1 MPFIL
6 PQIRTLASHLVN
18 QIAAGEVVERPSS
31 VIKELVE
38 NSLDAG
44 AKSITVEVEA
54 GGTRLI
60 RIVDDG
66 FGIAKDE
73 LILAISRHAT
83 SKIRKLEDLEQIG
96 SLGFRGEALPSIA
109 SVSRLS
115 ICSRQLSKGEANKD
129 ETSTEHAESDHG
141 WKINARDDQSPVPDA
156 SAPGTTI
163 EVRELFYNVPAR
175 KKFLRTEQT
184 EYKHIESLF
193 KTLALSHPRVA
204 FRLIHNQKTI
214 YQLRAADN
222 VDEQRQRLAVLCGKD
237 FAESL
242 IEINIEVEDLRLSGW
257 VALPTFNRSQAD
269 MQYFFVNQ
277 RIIKD
282 KLVSHAVRQA
292 YHDVMFH
299 GRHPAFVLSLE
310 MDARQLDVNVHPQ
323 KHEVRFRNSRQVH
336 DFLYGGLH
344 RALADV
350 QPAQQIDSP
359 AFAMSDSQSSSAV
372 LPNISEQTGI
382 SFNRF
387 ASYPTSPARLAE
399 QTQSYAALLH
409 TNESDQMPPEQHQQ
423 QVPPLGFAIAQLKGI
438 YILSENLEG
447 LVVVDMHAAH
457 ERIVYERM
465 KQNATEENVI
475 KQPLLVPFSLNVS
488 QAEADLV
495 EENGALFEHLG
506 FNVERLGHEQVRVR
520 AIPALLKN
528 ADTDQLI
535 RDVLSDL
542 LEYGRSDRI
551 QEYENEMLS
560 TMACHASVRANRLL
574 SISEM
579 NALLRDIEQTE
590 RSGQCNHGRPTWK
603 QLSLDQLDKFFKRG
617 Q

>member
-1 MPFIL
+1 VSFIL
-6 PQIRTLASHLVN
+6 PQIQTLASHLVN

-44 AKSITVEVEA
+44 AKSIAVEVEA

-66 FGIAKDE
+66 CGIAKDE

-83 SKIRKLEDLEQIG
+83 SKIRDLKDLEKIA

-115 ICSRQLSKGEANKD
+115 ICSRQDNKGQAG
-129 ETSTEHAESDHG
+129 TEHAEPKHG
-141 WKINARDDQSPVPDA
+141 WKLNARDDETPVPDA

-193 KTLALSHPRVA
+193 KTLALSHPQVA

-222 VDEQRQRLAVLCGKD
+222 LEEKRQRLAVLCGKD
-237 FAESL
+237 FADSL
-242 IEINIEVEDLRLSGW
+242 IEINIEIEDLRLTGW

-282 KLVSHAVRQA
+282 KLVSHAVRKA

-323 KHEVRFRNSRQVH
+323 KHEVRFRNSREVH
-336 DFLYGGLH
+336 NFLYGGLH
-344 RALADV
+344 RSLADV

-359 AFAMSDSQSSSAV
+359 AFAMTDSQSQSTA
-372 LPNISEQTGI
+372 LPSITEQTGI
-382 SFNRF
+382 SFSRF
-387 ASYPTSPARLAE
+387 SSYPSSAARVGE
-399 QTQSYAALLH
+399 QSQAYAALLQP
-409 TNESDQMPPEQHQQ
+409 NEPDQMSPRHGEERQEQ

-438 YILSENLEG
+438 YILSENVEG

-465 KQNATEENVI
+465 KQNAVEEGVI

-495 EENGALFEHLG
+495 EENETLFERLG
-506 FNVERLGHEQVRVR
+506 FSVERLGHEQLRVR
-520 AIPALLKN
+520 AVPALLKN
-528 ADTDQLI
+528 ANSDQLI

-551 QEYENEMLS
+551 QEYENEILS

>member
-1 MPFIL
+1 VSFTL
-6 PQIRTLASHLVN
+6 PQIQTLESHLVN

-44 AKSITVEVEA
+44 AKSISVEVEA

-66 FGIAKDE
+66 GGIAKDE

-83 SKIRKLEDLEQIG
+83 SKIRNLEDLEKIG

-115 ICSRQLSKGEANKD
+115 ICSHQA
-129 ETSTEHAESDHG
+129 STEHAEPNHANHG
-141 WKINARDDQSPVPDA
+141 WKINARDDQTPVPDA

-193 KTLALSHPRVA
+193 KTLALSHPQVA

-222 VDEQRQRLAVLCGKD
+222 LDEQRQRLAVLCGKD
-237 FAESL
+237 FANSL
-242 IEINIEVEDLRLSGW
+242 IEINIEIENLRLTGW

-323 KHEVRFRNSRQVH
+323 KHEVRFRNSREVH
-336 DFLYGGLH
+336 NFLYGGLH

-359 AFAMSDSQSSSAV
+359 AFAMTESQPQSAS

-387 ASYPTSPARLAE
+387 ASYPASPSPGRLGE
-399 QTQSYAALLH
+399 QTKAYVALLQ
-409 TNESDQMPPEQHQQ
+409 TNAPDQNQPENHDQ

-438 YILSENLEG
+438 YILSENVEG

-465 KQNATEENVI
+465 KQNAAEEGVI

-495 EENGALFEHLG
+495 EENEVLFEHLG
-506 FNVERLGHEQVRVR
+506 FSVERLGHEQVRVR

-528 ADTDQLI
+528 ANTEQLI
-535 RDVLSDL
+535 RDVLSDFI
-542 LEYGRSDRI
+542 EYGRSDRI
-551 QEYENEMLS
+551 KEYENEMLS
-560 TMACHASVRANRLL
+560 TMACHGSVRANRLL

>member
-1 MPFIL
+1 MPLTL
-6 PQIRTLASHLVN
+6 PQIQTLASHLVN

-44 AKSITVEVEA
+44 AKSIAVEVEA

-66 FGIAKDE
+66 CGIAKDE

-83 SKIRKLEDLEQIG
+83 SKIRSLEDLEKID

-115 ICSRQLSKGEANKD
+115 ICSRQAIEGEVR
-129 ETSTEHAESDHG
+129 TEHG
-141 WKINARDDQSPVPDA
+141 WKINARDDQAPVPDA

-193 KTLALSHPRVA
+193 KTLALSHPQVA

-214 YQLRAADN
+214 YQLRTADN
-222 VDEQRQRLAVLCGKD
+222 LDEQRQRLAVLCGKD

-242 IEINIEVEDLRLSGW
+242 IEINIEIEDLRLTGW

-336 DFLYGGLH
+336 NFLYGGLH

-359 AFAMSDSQSSSAV
+359 AFAMTDSQPQSTV
-372 LPNISEQTGI
+372 LPSISEQTGI

-387 ASYPTSPARLAE
+387 ASYPSSPGRVADQNQA
-399 QTQSYAALLH
+399 YAALLQS
-409 TNESDQMPPEQHQQ
+409 NESDQMPSEHRSEQDQ
-423 QVPPLGFAIAQLKGI
+423 QVPPLGFAIAQLKGV
-438 YILSENLEG
+438 YILSENVEG

-465 KQNATEENVI
+465 KQNAAEENVI

-495 EENGALFEHLG
+495 EENETLFEHLG
-506 FNVERLGHEQVRVR
+506 FSVERLGHEQVRVR

-528 ADTDQLI
+528 ADTNQLI

-551 QEYENEMLS
+551 KEYENEMLS

>member
-1 MPFIL
+1 L
-6 PQIRTLASHLVN
+6 PQIQTLASHLVN

-66 FGIAKDE
+66 SGIAKDE

-83 SKIRKLEDLEQIG
+83 SKIRNLEDLEQID

-115 ICSRQLSKGEANKD
+115 ICSRQINK
-129 ETSTEHAESDHG
+129 EHPPTEQAESIHG
-141 WKINARDDQSPVPDA
+141 WKINGRDDQEPMPDA
-156 SAPGTTI
+156 SPPGTTI

-193 KTLALSHPRVA
+193 KTLALSHPLVA

-214 YQLRAADN
+214 YQLRVADN
-222 VDEQRQRLAVLCGKD
+222 LDEQRQRLAMLCGKD
-237 FAESL
+237 FADSL
-242 IEINIEVEDLRLSGW
+242 IEINIEIEDLRLTGW

-269 MQYFFVNQ
+269 MQYFYVNQ

-323 KHEVRFRNSRQVH
+323 KHEVRFRNSREVH
-336 DFLYGGLH
+336 NFLYGGLH

-359 AFAMSDSQSSSAV
+359 AFAMTESQPQPVA
-372 LPNISEQTGI
+372 LKNISEQTGI

-387 ASYPTSPARLAE
+387 ASYPTSPSSGRLGE
-399 QTQSYAALLH
+399 QTQAYAALLQ
-409 TNESDQMPPEQHQQ
+409 TNEPDQIPPEHQAQ

-438 YILSENLEG
+438 YILSENVEG

-465 KQNATEENVI
+465 KQNAAAEGVI

-495 EENGALFEHLG
+495 EENEALFEHLG
-506 FNVERLGHEQVRVR
+506 FSVERLGHEQLRVR

-528 ADTDQLI
+528 ADTEQLI
-535 RDVLSDL
+535 RDVLSDFI
-542 LEYGRSDRI
+542 EYGRSDRI
-551 QEYENEMLS
+551 KEYENEMLS
-560 TMACHASVRANRLL
+560 TMACHGSVRANRSL

-579 NALLRDIEQTE
+579 NALLRDIEHTE